1 MNIIEKQI
9 IAESLKKYK
18 EYLFIQLDGYNDDEE
33 FKYGSETR
41 GLMAKC
47 DNLIKRTWEG
57 CL

>member
-1 MNIIEKQI
+1 MDIIEKQI
-9 IAESLKKYK
+9 ICEALKRYK
-18 EYLFIQLDGYNDDEE
+18 EHLFIQLDGFNEE
-33 FKYGSETR
+33 EEKKYALETR